1 VYYPQKRSITETDGT
16 ISNIKYGGVVAW
28 LFDRV
33 RENASVIAR
42 APEASALMAII
53 VFGISY
59 FALQQFHRERL
70 AVLNDRVA
78 SQEALLAE
86 YRTKLKGATPE
97 EAANQIAQ
105 LKITL
110 RDTQTKLDNGVKN
123 KPVALENAARDSLR
137 LYLNNTAVASVQE
150 PKFDFD
156 NKTVTFAEVTSR
168 VLLGINKSYEFRD
181 WKLIC
186 GGTKVY
192 GDVRTGAVHEFS
204 YSPLTCKIAG
214 NR

>member
-1 VYYPQKRSITETDGT
+1 MYYPQKRSITETDGT
-16 ISNIKYGGVVAW
+16 ITDIKYGMVACF
-28 LFDRV
+28 FDRV
-33 RENASVIAR
+33 RKNASVIAG
-42 APEASALMAII
+42 APEAFALTAII

-59 FALQQFHRERL
+59 FALEQFHRERL

-78 SQEALLAE
+78 SQEALLTE

-97 EAANQIAQ
+97 EAANEIAQ

-110 RDTQTKLDNGVKN
+110 RDTQARLDNGVKN
-123 KPVALENAARDSLR
+123 KPVALETPARDPLR
-137 LYLNNTAVASVQE
+137 LYQDNTAMAFVQE

-156 NKTVTFAEVTSR
+156 NKTVTFAAVTSR
-168 VLLGINKSYEFRD
+168 MLLGINKSYEFRD

-192 GDVRTGAVHEFS
+192 GDVHNGGMHEFS

>member
-1 VYYPQKRSITETDGT
+1 VYYSQKRSITETDGT
-16 ISNIKYGGVVAW
+16 ISDIKYGMVAW
-28 LFDRV
+28 FFHRV
-33 RENASVIAR
+33 RKNASVIAGS
-42 APEASALMAII
+42 PEAFALIAII

-59 FALQQFHRERL
+59 FALEQFHRERL

-78 SQEALLAE
+78 SQEALLTE

-97 EAANQIAQ
+97 EAANQITQ

-110 RDTQTKLDNGVKN
+110 RDIQTRLDNGVKS
-123 KPVALENAARDSLR
+123 KPVAFENSARDPLR
-137 LYLNNTAVASVQE
+137 LYQNNNSVASVQE

-156 NKTVTFAEVTSR
+156 NKTVTFPEVTSG

-186 GGTKVY
+186 GGTRVY
-192 GDVRTGAVHEFS
+192 SDLRNGAVHEFS
-204 YSPLTCKIAG
+204 YSRLTCKITG

>member
-1 VYYPQKRSITETDGT
+1 VYYSQKRSITETDGT
-16 ISNIKYGGVVAW
+16 ISDIKHGMAAW
-28 LFDRV
+28 FFDRV
-33 RENASVIAR
+33 RKNASVIAG
-42 APEASALMAII
+42 ASEAFALMAII

-59 FALQQFHRERL
+59 FALEQFHRERL

-78 SQEALLAE
+78 SQEALLTE

-97 EAANQIAQ
+97 EAANEIAQ

-110 RDTQTKLDNGVKN
+110 RDTQTRLDNGVKN
-123 KPVALENAARDSLR
+123 KPVAPETPARDPLR
-137 LYLNNTAVASVQE
+137 LYQDNTAMAFVQE

-156 NKTVTFAEVTSR
+156 NKTVTFAAVTSR

-186 GGTKVY
+186 GGTRVY
-192 GDVRTGAVHEFS
+192 GDVRNGAAHEFS

>member
-1 VYYPQKRSITETDGT
+1 VYYPQKRFITETDGT
-16 ISNIKYGGVVAW
+16 ISDIKYGMVAW
-28 LFDRV
+28 FFVRV
-33 RENASVIAR
+33 RKNASVLAG
-42 APEASALMAII
+42 APEAFALIAII

-59 FALQQFHRERL
+59 FALEQFHRERL
-70 AVLNDRVA
+70 VVLNDRVA
-78 SQEALLAE
+78 SQEALLTE

-110 RDTQTKLDNGVKN
+110 SDTQTRLDNGVKN
-123 KPVALENAARDSLR
+123 KPVALENSSRDSLR
-137 LYLNNTAVASVQE
+137 LYQDNTAVASVQD

-156 NKTVTFAEVTSR
+156 NKTVTFAAVTSR

-192 GDVRTGAVHEFS
+192 GDVRTGTVHEFS
-204 YSPLTCKIAG
+204 YSSLTCKIAG

>member
-16 ISNIKYGGVVAW
+16 TSDIKSGMAAW

-33 RENASVIAR
+33 RKNAGVLAG
-42 APEASALMAII
+42 APEAFALIAII

-59 FALQQFHRERL
+59 FALEQFHRERL
-70 AVLNDRVA
+70 AVLNDRVV
-78 SQEALLAE
+78 SQEALLTE

-110 RDTQTKLDNGVKN
+110 RDTQTSLDNGVKN
-123 KPVALENAARDSLR
+123 KPVALENSARDSLR
-137 LYLNNTAVASVQE
+137 LYQNSTAVASVQE
-150 PKFDFD
+150 PKFDPD
-156 NKTVTFAEVTSR
+156 NKTVTFAAVTSR

-186 GGTKVY
+186 GGTRVY
-192 GDVRTGAVHEFS
+192 ADVRNGAAHEFS

>member
-16 ISNIKYGGVVAW
+16 ITDIKYGMVAW
-28 LFDRV
+28 FFDRL
-33 RENASVIAR
+33 RKNASVIAG
-42 APEASALMAII
+42 APEAFALMAII

-59 FALQQFHRERL
+59 FALEQFHRERL
-70 AVLNDRVA
+70 AVVNDRVA
-78 SQEALLAE
+78 SQEALLTE
-86 YRTKLKGATPE
+86 YRTKLEGAAPE

-110 RDTQTKLDNGVKN
+110 RDIQTRLDNGVKN
-123 KPVALENAARDSLR
+123 GAMALENSSRDSLR
-137 LYLNNTAVASVQE
+137 LYQDNTAVASVQQ

-156 NKTVTFAEVTSR
+156 NKTVTFPEVTSR

-186 GGTKVY
+186 GGTRVY
-192 GDVRTGAVHEFS
+192 GDLRNGAVHEFS

>member
-1 VYYPQKRSITETDGT
+1 VYYPQKRSITETGGT
-16 ISNIKYGGVVAW
+16 ISDIKYGTVAS
-28 LFDRV
+28 LLDRV
-33 RENASVIAR
+33 RKNASVIAG
-42 APEASALMAII
+42 APEAFALITII

-59 FALQQFHRERL
+59 FALEQFHRERL

-78 SQEALLAE
+78 SQEALLTE

-97 EAANQIAQ
+97 EAANQLAQ
-105 LKITL
+105 LKISL
-110 RDTQTKLDNGVKN
+110 KDTQIRLDNGVKN
-123 KPVALENAARDSLR
+123 NPIVLETPARDPLR
-137 LYLNNTAVASVQE
+137 LYQNNTAVASVQE

-156 NKTVTFAEVTSR
+156 NKTVTFVEVTSR

-192 GDVRTGAVHEFS
+192 GDVRNGAAHEFS
-204 YSPLTCKIAG
+204 YSPLACKIAG

>member
-1 VYYPQKRSITETDGT
+1 MYYPQKRSITETDGA
-16 ISNIKYGGVVAW
+16 ISDIKYGMVAW
-28 LFDRV
+28 FFDRV
-33 RENASVIAR
+33 RKNASVIVG
-42 APEASALMAII
+42 APEAFALMAII

-59 FALQQFHRERL
+59 FALEQFHRERL
-70 AVLNDRVA
+70 DVVNGRVA
-78 SQEALLAE
+78 SQGALLTE

-110 RDTQTKLDNGVKN
+110 GDIQTRLDNVVRN
-123 KPVALENAARDSLR
+123 KPVVLETSARDPLR
-137 LYLNNTAVASVQE
+137 LYQDNTAMAFVQG
-150 PKFDFD
+150 PNFDFD
-156 NKTVTFAEVTSR
+156 NKTVTFAAVTSR

-186 GGTKVY
+186 GGTRVY
-192 GDVRTGAVHEFS
+192 GDLRNGAVHEFS

>member
-16 ISNIKYGGVVAW
+16 ISNIKYGMVAW
-28 LFDRV
+28 FSDRV
-33 RENASVIAR
+33 RKNASVIAG
-42 APEASALMAII
+42 APEAFALMAII

-59 FALQQFHRERL
+59 FALEQFHRERL
-70 AVLNDRVA
+70 DVVNGRVA
-78 SQEALLAE
+78 SQGALLTE

-110 RDTQTKLDNGVKN
+110 GDIQTRLDNVVRN
-123 KPVALENAARDSLR
+123 KPVVLETSARDPLR
-137 LYLNNTAVASVQE
+137 LYQDNTAMAFVQG
-150 PKFDFD
+150 PNFDFD
-156 NKTVTFAEVTSR
+156 NKTVTFAAVTSR

-186 GGTKVY
+186 GGTRVY
-192 GDVRTGAVHEFS
+192 GDLRNGAVREFS

>member
-1 VYYPQKRSITETDGT
+1 MYYPQKRSITETDGT
-16 ISNIKYGGVVAW
+16 ISDIKYGMVAW
-28 LFDRV
+28 FFDRV
-33 RENASVIAR
+33 RKNASVIAG
-42 APEASALMAII
+42 APEAFALIAII

-59 FALQQFHRERL
+59 FALEQFHRERL

-78 SQEALLAE
+78 SQEALLTE

-97 EAANQIAQ
+97 EAANQITQ

-110 RDTQTKLDNGVKN
+110 RDTQTSLDNGVKN
-123 KPVALENAARDSLR
+123 KPVAFENSARDPLR
-137 LYLNNTAVASVQE
+137 LYQNNNAVASVQE

-156 NKTVTFAEVTSR
+156 NKTVTFPEVTSG

-186 GGTKVY
+186 GGTRVY
-192 GDVRTGAVHEFS
+192 GDLRNGAVHEFS
-204 YSPLTCKIAG
+204 YSSLACKIAG

>member
-16 ISNIKYGGVVAW
+16 ISDIKYGMVAW
-28 LFDRV
+28 FFDRV
-33 RENASVIAR
+33 RKNASVIAG
-42 APEASALMAII
+42 APEAFGLMAII
-53 VFGISY
+53 VFGTSY
-59 FALQQFHRERL
+59 FVLEQFHRERL
-70 AVLNDRVA
+70 AVVNDRVA
-78 SQEALLAE
+78 SQEALLTE
-86 YRTKLKGATPE
+86 YRMKLKGATPE
-97 EAANQIAQ
+97 EAANEIAQ

-110 RDTQTKLDNGVKN
+110 RDTQTRLDNGVKT
-123 KPVALENAARDSLR
+123 KPVALENSARDSLR
-137 LYLNNTAVASVQE
+137 LYQDNTAVASVQD

-168 VLLGINKSYEFRD
+168 ALLGINKSYEFRD

-192 GDVRTGAVHEFS
+192 GDVRRNGAVHEFS